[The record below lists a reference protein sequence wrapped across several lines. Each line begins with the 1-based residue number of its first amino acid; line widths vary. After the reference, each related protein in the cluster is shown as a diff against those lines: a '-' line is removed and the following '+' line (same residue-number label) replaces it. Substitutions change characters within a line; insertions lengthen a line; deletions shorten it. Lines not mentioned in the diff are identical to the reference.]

1 MNQDYLI
8 SKDSK
13 GKIRVVNISY
23 DWDKDLNG
31 YVIRRFTSQYGG
43 KITTQPII
51 LVDKGKGIGK
61 ARRTVSE
68 QAKLEYDSRVNKYM
82 DKGYKKLPKS
92 IDLYTKE
99 ELDALLPEET
109 TDSEGNLKPMLAK
122 DFHDVATSVLEKQWW
137 YASRK
142 IDGVRCL
149 MFVKD
154 GEIHTSS
161 RGGKNYDNSTYHITC
176 NPKLKKFMLDNPTL
190 ILDGELYVHGYSLQT
205 LSGLA
210 RLKKETDK
218 CDELQ
223 YYIYDVVDTN
233 KTFEERLEILDHIK
247 DELQLDFDPNKT
259 FEDGDLQI
267 QMVPHVKV
275 EGWVQIKKTHDSYVK
290 EGFEGAVI
298 RRPDKKYGVNK
309 RTNDMVKVK
318 EYQDGEFKI
327 IGFSEGLR
335 PEDMVFVCVTEDGKE
350 FEAKPVG
357 PRELKH
363 EYLER
368 IDEII
373 GKMATVKYF
382 SFSDGGTPTQPVL
395 KCIRDYEQNKV
406 CH

>member
-190 ILDGELYVHGYSLQT
+190 ILDGELYIHGYSLQT

-247 DELQLDFDPNKT
+247 DELQLDFEPNKT

-350 FEAKPVG
+350 FEAKPIG

-368 IDEII
+368 MSEIV

-395 KCIRDYEQNKV
+395 KCIRDYE
-406 CH
+406 

>member
-1 MNQDYLI
+1 MEQDYLI

-31 YVIRRFTSQYGG
+31 YVIRRFISQYGG

-223 YYIYDVVDTN
+223 YYIYDIVDTS
-233 KTFEERLEILDHIK
+233 KTFEERLEVLDHIK

-259 FEDGDLQI
+259 FENGDLQI
-267 QMVPHVKV
+267 QMVPHIKV
-275 EGWVQIKKTHDSYVK
+275 EGWVQIKKIHDSYVK

-350 FEAKPVG
+350 FEAKPIG

-368 IDEII
+368 MSEIV

-395 KCIRDYEQNKV
+395 KCIRDYE
-406 CH
+406 

>member
-350 FEAKPVG
+350 FEAKPIG

-368 IDEII
+368 MSEIV

-395 KCIRDYEQNKV
+395 KCIRDYE
-406 CH
+406 

>member
-1 MNQDYLI
+1 MEQDYLI

-190 ILDGELYVHGYSLQT
+190 ILDGELYIHGYSLQT

-335 PEDMVFVCVTEDGKE
+335 PEDMVFVCVTEGGKE

-395 KCIRDYEQNKV
+395 KCIRDYE
-406 CH
+406 

>member
-1 MNQDYLI
+1 MEQDYLI

-109 TDSEGNLKPMLAK
+109 TDSEGNSKPMLAK

-247 DELQLDFDPNKT
+247 DELQLDFEPNKT

-275 EGWVQIKKTHDSYVK
+275 EGWVQIKKIHDSYVK

-318 EYQDGEFKI
+318 EYQDGEFEI
-327 IGFSEGLR
+327 VGFSEGLR
-335 PEDMVFVCVTEDGKE
+335 PEDMVFVCVTEDGKR
-350 FEAKPVG
+350 FEAKPIG
-357 PRELKH
+357 PRELKY

-368 IDEII
+368 MKEIV

-382 SFSDGGTPTQPVL
+382 SFSDEGIPTQPVL
-395 KCIRDYEQNKV
+395 KCIRDYE
-406 CH
+406 

>member
-1 MNQDYLI
+1 MTQDYLV

-247 DELQLDFDPNKT
+247 DELQLDFEPNKT

-395 KCIRDYEQNKV
+395 KCIRDYE
-406 CH
+406 

>member
-190 ILDGELYVHGYSLQT
+190 ILDGELYIHGYSLQT

-247 DELQLDFDPNKT
+247 YELQLDFDPNKT

-395 KCIRDYEQNKV
+395 KCIRDYE
-406 CH
+406 

>member
-247 DELQLDFDPNKT
+247 DELQLDFEPNKT

-373 GKMATVKYF
+373 GKMATAKYF

-395 KCIRDYEQNKV
+395 KCIRDYE
-406 CH
+406 

>member
-298 RRPDKKYGVNK
+298 RRPGKKYGVNK

-395 KCIRDYEQNKV
+395 KCIRDYE
-406 CH
+406 

>member
-247 DELQLDFDPNKT
+247 DELQLDFEPNKT
-259 FEDGDLQI
+259 FEGGDLQI

-395 KCIRDYEQNKV
+395 KCIRDYE
-406 CH
+406 

>member
-1 MNQDYLI
+1 MEQDYLI

-99 ELDALLPEET
+99 ELDALLSEET

-247 DELQLDFDPNKT
+247 DELQLDFEPNKT

-267 QMVPHVKV
+267 QMVSHVKV
-275 EGWVQIKKTHDSYVK
+275 EGWVQIKKIHDSYVK

-395 KCIRDYEQNKV
+395 KCIRDYE
-406 CH
+406 

>member
-68 QAKLEYDSRVNKYM
+68 QAKLEYYSRVNKYM

-247 DELQLDFDPNKT
+247 DELQLDFEPNKT

-395 KCIRDYEQNKV
+395 KCIRDYE
-406 CH
+406 

>member
-31 YVIRRFTSQYGG
+31 YVIIRFTSQYGG

-161 RGGKNYDNSTYHITC
+161 RGGKNYDSSTYHITC

-190 ILDGELYVHGYSLQT
+190 ILDGELYIHGYSLQT

-247 DELQLDFDPNKT
+247 DELQLDFEPNKT

-318 EYQDGEFKI
+318 EYQDGEFEI

-395 KCIRDYEQNKV
+395 KCIRDYE
-406 CH
+406 

>member
-190 ILDGELYVHGYSLQT
+190 ILDGELYIHGYSLQT

-223 YYIYDVVDTN
+223 YYIYDIVDTS
-233 KTFEERLEILDHIK
+233 KTFEERLEVLDHIK

-259 FEDGDLQI
+259 FENGDLQI
-267 QMVPHVKV
+267 QMVPHIKV
-275 EGWVQIKKTHDSYVK
+275 EGWVQIKKIHDSYVK

-368 IDEII
+368 MSEIV

-395 KCIRDYEQNKV
+395 KCIRDYE
-406 CH
+406 

>member
-247 DELQLDFDPNKT
+247 DELQLDFEPNKT

-309 RTNDMVKVK
+309 RTNNMVKVK

-395 KCIRDYEQNKV
+395 KCIRDYE
-406 CH
+406 

>member
-1 MNQDYLI
+1 MEQDYLI

-247 DELQLDFDPNKT
+247 DELQLDFEPNKT

-395 KCIRDYEQNKV
+395 KCIRDYE
-406 CH
+406 

>member
-99 ELDALLPEET
+99 ELDALLPKET

-247 DELQLDFDPNKT
+247 DELQLDFEPNKT

-395 KCIRDYEQNKV
+395 KCIRDYE
-406 CH
+406 

>member
-247 DELQLDFDPNKT
+247 DELQLDFEPNKT

-298 RRPDKKYGVNK
+298 RRSDKKYGVNK

-395 KCIRDYEQNKV
+395 KCIRDYE
-406 CH
+406 

>member
-176 NPKLKKFMLDNPTL
+176 NPKLKKFMSDNPTL

-247 DELQLDFDPNKT
+247 DELQLDFEPNKT

-395 KCIRDYEQNKV
+395 KCIRDYE
-406 CH
+406 

>member
-31 YVIRRFTSQYGG
+31 YVIRRVTSQYGG

-247 DELQLDFDPNKT
+247 DELQLDFEPNKT

-395 KCIRDYEQNKV
+395 KCIRDYE
-406 CH
+406 

>member
-1 MNQDYLI
+1 MEQDYLI

-395 KCIRDYEQNKV
+395 KCIRDYE
-406 CH
+406 

>member
-51 LVDKGKGIGK
+51 LIDKGKGIGK

-190 ILDGELYVHGYSLQT
+190 ILDGELYIHGYSLQT

-395 KCIRDYEQNKV
+395 KCIRDYE
-406 CH
+406 

>member
-247 DELQLDFDPNKT
+247 DELQLDFEPNKT
-259 FEDGDLQI
+259 FEDRDLQI

-395 KCIRDYEQNKV
+395 KCIRDYE
-406 CH
+406 

>member
-247 DELQLDFDPNKT
+247 DGLQLDFDPNKT

-395 KCIRDYEQNKV
+395 KCIRDYE
-406 CH
+406 

>member
-1 MNQDYLI
+1 MEQDYLI

-161 RGGKNYDNSTYHITC
+161 RGGKNYDASTYHITC
-176 NPKLKKFMLDNPTL
+176 NPELKRFMLDNPTL
-190 ILDGELYVHGYSLQT
+190 ILDGELYIHGYSLQT

-223 YYIYDVVDTN
+223 YYIYDIVDTS
-233 KTFEERLEILDHIK
+233 KTFEERLEVLDHIK
-247 DELQLDFDPNKT
+247 DKLQLDFDPNKT
-259 FEDGDLQI
+259 FENGDLQI
-267 QMVPHVKV
+267 QMVPHIKV
-275 EGWVQIKKTHDSYVK
+275 EGWVQIKKIHDSYVK

-395 KCIRDYEQNKV
+395 KCIRDYE
-406 CH
+406 

>member
-61 ARRTVSE
+61 ARRTVSK

-247 DELQLDFDPNKT
+247 DELQLDFEPNKT

-395 KCIRDYEQNKV
+395 KCIRDYE
-406 CH
+406 

>member
-92 IDLYTKE
+92 IDLCTKE

-247 DELQLDFDPNKT
+247 DELQLDFEPNKT

-395 KCIRDYEQNKV
+395 KCIRDYE
-406 CH
+406 

>member
-1 MNQDYLI
+1 MEQDYLI

-142 IDGVRCL
+142 IDG
-149 MFVKD
+149 
-154 GEIHTSS
+154 
-161 RGGKNYDNSTYHITC
+161 
-176 NPKLKKFMLDNPTL
+176 KKSVCRHYIRLN
-190 ILDGELYVHGYSLQT
+190 GEL
-205 LSGLA
+205 
-210 RLKKETDK
+210 
-218 CDELQ
+218 
-223 YYIYDVVDTN
+223 
-233 KTFEERLEILDHIK
+233 
-247 DELQLDFDPNKT
+247 
-259 FEDGDLQI
+259 
-267 QMVPHVKV
+267 
-275 EGWVQIKKTHDSYVK
+275 
-290 EGFEGAVI
+290 
-298 RRPDKKYGVNK
+298 
-309 RTNDMVKVK
+309 
-318 EYQDGEFKI
+318 
-327 IGFSEGLR
+327 
-335 PEDMVFVCVTEDGKE
+335 
-350 FEAKPVG
+350 
-357 PRELKH
+357 
-363 EYLER
+363 
-368 IDEII
+368 
-373 GKMATVKYF
+373 
-382 SFSDGGTPTQPVL
+382 
-395 KCIRDYEQNKV
+395 
-406 CH
+406 

>member
-1 MNQDYLI
+1 MEQDYLI

-350 FEAKPVG
+350 FEAKPIG

-368 IDEII
+368 MSEIV

-395 KCIRDYEQNKV
+395 KCIRDYE
-406 CH
+406 

>member
-247 DELQLDFDPNKT
+247 DELQLDFEPNKT

-350 FEAKPVG
+350 FEAKPIG

-395 KCIRDYEQNKV
+395 KCIRDYE
-406 CH
+406 

>member
-190 ILDGELYVHGYSLQT
+190 ILDGELYIHGYSLQT

-233 KTFEERLEILDHIK
+233 KTFEERLKILDHIK
-247 DELQLDFDPNKT
+247 DELQLDFEPNKT

-350 FEAKPVG
+350 FEAKPIG

-368 IDEII
+368 MSEIV

-395 KCIRDYEQNKV
+395 KCIRDYE
-406 CH
+406 

>member
-247 DELQLDFDPNKT
+247 DELQLDFEPNKT

-309 RTNDMVKVK
+309 RANDMVKVK

-395 KCIRDYEQNKV
+395 KCIRDYE
-406 CH
+406 

>member
-247 DELQLDFDPNKT
+247 DELQLDFEPNKT
-259 FEDGDLQI
+259 FENGDLQI

-395 KCIRDYEQNKV
+395 KCIRDYE
-406 CH
+406 

>member
-161 RGGKNYDNSTYHITC
+161 RGGKNYDSSTYHITC
-176 NPKLKKFMLDNPTL
+176 NQKLKKFMLDNPTL
-190 ILDGELYVHGYSLQT
+190 ILDGELYIHGYSLQT

-318 EYQDGEFKI
+318 EYQDREFKI

-395 KCIRDYEQNKV
+395 KCIRDYE
-406 CH
+406 

>member
-1 MNQDYLI
+1 MEQDYLI

-275 EGWVQIKKTHDSYVK
+275 EGWIQIKKTHDSYVK

-395 KCIRDYEQNKV
+395 KCIRDYE
-406 CH
+406 

>member
-1 MNQDYLI
+1 MEQDYLI

-247 DELQLDFDPNKT
+247 DELQLDFEPNKT

-275 EGWVQIKKTHDSYVK
+275 EGWVQIKKIHDSYVK

-395 KCIRDYEQNKV
+395 KCIRDYE
-406 CH
+406 

>member
-247 DELQLDFDPNKT
+247 DELQLDFEPNKT

-357 PRELKH
+357 PRGLKH

-395 KCIRDYEQNKV
+395 KCIRDYE
-406 CH
+406 

>member
-1 MNQDYLI
+1 MEQDYLI

-247 DELQLDFDPNKT
+247 DELQLDFEPNKT

-275 EGWVQIKKTHDSYVK
+275 EGWVQIKKIHDSYVK

-350 FEAKPVG
+350 FEAKPIG

-368 IDEII
+368 MSEIV

-395 KCIRDYEQNKV
+395 KCIRDYE
-406 CH
+406 

>member
-43 KITTQPII
+43 KIATQPII

-247 DELQLDFDPNKT
+247 DELQLDFEPNKT

-395 KCIRDYEQNKV
+395 KCIRDYE
-406 CH
+406 